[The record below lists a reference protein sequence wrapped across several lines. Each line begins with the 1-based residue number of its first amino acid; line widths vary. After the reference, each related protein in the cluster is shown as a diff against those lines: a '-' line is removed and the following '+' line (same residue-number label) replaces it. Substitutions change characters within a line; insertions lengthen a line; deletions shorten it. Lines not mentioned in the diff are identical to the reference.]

1 MVDVGHLFFLYK
13 NMQVDVTQNGTFSL
27 SKLVDICR
35 TVVLVVLCQIMYNVN
50 NNYNT
55 NAKIQKKL

>member
-1 MVDVGHLFFLYK
+1 MSHFPTTPLFLRICRE
-13 NMQVDVTQNGTFSL
+13 DVTQNGTFSL

-50 NNYNT
+50 NNYNA
-55 NAKIQKKL
+55 NAKI